1 MSVQILVEAAVN
13 KQSSQF
19 MEIFE
24 KIILSKV
31 AEKLNERRQ
40 EVAQNLF
47 KEAATIIPFPKK
59 NVGVKP
65 GIKPPVKHGSQTS
78 NVKPLGTKV
87 PLSQVFKAKP
97 VSEVPVKHEYYSW
110 GRLTKVGDDSGSAV
124 LQPEQ
129 QQAVLSLKKPNQ
141 AVEFV
146 DDQNKPWKAVRQ
158 GDQVQIETTD
168 ASGLKFKFRYADLLQ
183 QK

>member
-78 NVKPLGTKV
+78 NV
-87 PLSQVFKAKP
+87 
-97 VSEVPVKHEYYSW
+97 
-110 GRLTKVGDDSGSAV
+110 
-124 LQPEQ
+124 
-129 QQAVLSLKKPNQ
+129 
-141 AVEFV
+141 
-146 DDQNKPWKAVRQ
+146 
-158 GDQVQIETTD
+158 
-168 ASGLKFKFRYADLLQ
+168 
-183 QK
+183 